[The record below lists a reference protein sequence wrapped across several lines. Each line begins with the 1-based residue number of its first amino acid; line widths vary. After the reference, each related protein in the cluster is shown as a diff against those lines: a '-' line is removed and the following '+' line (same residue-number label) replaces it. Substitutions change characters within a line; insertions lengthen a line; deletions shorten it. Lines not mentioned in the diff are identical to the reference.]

1 MALIIRLLQF
11 FVVEKNQVTKQNNS
25 SSSKRGEKRNSRVK
39 PKSRCDPFSLKNGMV
54 GLNSA
59 AGGNNFLGMNQFPFL
74 QIFYAISFDK
84 SKYFAFLSGVVI
96 I

>member
-1 MALIIRLLQF
+1 MALIIHLFQF
-11 FVVEKNQVTKQNNS
+11 FIVEKNQVTKQNNS

-39 PKSRCDPFSLKNGMV
+39 HKCRSDPFSLKNGMV

-74 QIFYAISFDK
+74 PNLTLLCDFF
-84 SKYFAFLSGVVI
+84 
-96 I
+96 